1 MKVLICLL
9 ALIAILLAA
18 EAAHAY
24 HGTSF
29 PCSLRVQGT
38 ILPVYYDGSPRNN
51 PDGTFYPGDS
61 FYYLVSYSAG
71 PQCRGLHTHEIRHTD
86 GLEIGLHVSG
96 PPRPGRVGDD
106 GYTDPDS
113 VDRIRNVIESRCER
127 GGQYSGCFFGK
138 ATVSGDAGFSC
149 TGSDPCVDRT
159 EHVEQ
164 SVTAIKKV
172 CTSGDGGIRCR
183 NVPVT
188 RTAVMTPPVLK
199 PSLDVILTREIL
211 HDADGYE
218 ARNLDGTYYLW
229 DPVTVLHVQQ
239 FRWKDHRANTIHF
252 ETDRSTNLHTE
263 AALECGENSCDMTLE
278 HSGLAASRWRLGNG
292 DGVTIYNATG
302 EPHLGRAEI
311 DYDVR
316 VYNNGEL
323 LLDYN
328 EEETDALIVLY
339 LPQYTE
345 YPYSLLSDDMR
356 TSYQNRASVA
366 LHYFGSLGGGPD
378 DAELLHEDRRSKIND
393 FAYAGFGLDPWH
405 PVAFNETLSW
415 SEAVDVGVIPYSGG
429 HDHGLS
435 PSSHPGII
443 PCMTKEHGTAMMKKS
458 GYCKIHFDYPILDTV
473 TGPSGPRYENATLF
487 NTLISHDFA
496 GRHDTYLSHYEYR
509 FAEPFLHTMLRVESV
524 GAGGSADNTPV
535 TVDIGPAGDVQTIP
549 EYLHEKVTH
558 DTGDAGLGII
568 VSNDTHPIQY
578 SASGQGAVDV
588 KLRRVSSEFGRYPI
602 EGGQDVAGRG
612 IADLAPLY
620 LANSRDARLE
630 VPLDVGL
637 GSPSPLSVNVTAGGM
652 TRQYEY
658 DYMSFGSN
666 ITISANLA
674 QDNVLEAS
682 REHGHVTVTAPPEFG
697 RIERL
702 YLDGQDADVDCGVSC
717 IINVQDDS
725 AIRVTAENG
734 WGGTAHATVQEF
746 VPEEPRRLVPE
757 HVVPL
762 ALFALAMIPAYLVY
776 DRIKNRR

>member
-1 MKVLICLL
+1 M
-9 ALIAILLAA
+9 
-18 EAAHAY
+18 
-24 HGTSF
+24 
-29 PCSLRVQGT
+29 
-38 ILPVYYDGSPRNN
+38 LPVHYDNSPRNN

-71 PQCRGLHTHEIRHTD
+71 PQCRNLYTHEIRHTD

-113 VDRIRNVIESRCER
+113 VDRIRDVIESGCER
-127 GGQYSGCFFGK
+127 SGQYSGCFFGR

-149 TGSDPCVDRT
+149 TGPGPCVDRT
-159 EHVEQ
+159 EHMEQ
-164 SVTAIKKV
+164 SVTAIKRV
-172 CTSGDGGIRCR
+172 CTSSGEGGIRCR

-188 RTAVMTPPVLK
+188 RTAVMTPSILK
-199 PSLDVILTREIL
+199 PALDVILTREIL

-229 DPVTVLHVQQ
+229 DPVTVLHVPQLL
-239 FRWKDHRANTIHF
+239 WKDHRANTIHF
-252 ETDRSTNLHTE
+252 ETDRSTDLHTE
-263 AALECGENSCDMTLE
+263 ASRECGQNSCDITLE
-278 HSGLAASRWRLGNG
+278 HPGLASSLWRLGNG
-292 DGVTIYNATG
+292 DDITIYNATG

-311 DYDVR
+311 GYDVR

-323 LLDYN
+323 LLDRDD
-328 EEETDALIVLY
+328 EEIDALIVRY

-378 DAELLHEDRRSKIND
+378 DARLLHEDRRSKIND

-415 SEAVDVGVIPYSGG
+415 SEAVNVGIIPHSGG
-429 HDHGLS
+429 HGHMLS
-435 PSSHPGII
+435 PSSYPDVI
-443 PCMTKEHGTAMMKKS
+443 PCVTGEPGTAMMKRS
-458 GYCKIHFDYPILDTV
+458 GYCKIHFDYPVLDTV
-473 TGPSGPRYENATLF
+473 AGPSGPRYENVTLF
-487 NTLISHDFA
+487 NTLISRDFA

-509 FAEPFLHTMLRVESV
+509 FAEPFLHTMLHIESV
-524 GAGGSADNTPV
+524 GAGGSADNMPV
-535 TVDIGPAGDVQTIP
+535 AVSIGPADGVQTIP

-568 VSNDTHPIQY
+568 VANDTHPIQY
-578 SASGQGAVDV
+578 SASGLGAVDV

-602 EGGQDVAGRG
+602 EGNQDVAGRD

-620 LANSRDARLE
+620 LANSEDARLE

-637 GSPSPLSVNVTAGGM
+637 GSPSPLSVSVTAGGM
-652 TRQYEY
+652 TRQYGY
-658 DYMSFGSN
+658 DYANFGSDMV
-666 ITISANLA
+666 ISANLA
-674 QDNVLEAS
+674 QDNTLAAS
-682 REHGHVTVTAPPEFG
+682 RERGHVTVTAPPEFG
-697 RIERL
+697 RIDVL
-702 YLDGQDADVDCGVSC
+702 YFNGEETSVDCGVFC
-717 IINVQDDS
+717 TINVQDNS
-725 AIRVTAENG
+725 AIQVTAENE
-734 WGGTAHATVQEF
+734 WGGTAHVIIPEF

-757 HVVPL
+757 HMVPL